1 MTNTFVFHDLETAPE
16 ASKELLNGLF
26 AKSGRNGFYAVLA
39 GSPET
44 LKAYTELHELFM
56 DTNFTDEE
64 RTIIW
69 QTINVEHEC
78 NFCVPAHTAMVKYMN
93 INDNVINALRDETPL
108 PKAKLEA
115 LRSFTLEVVRTRGH
129 ASESAISDF
138 LTAGYTHQNILEVVL
153 GLSQKIISNYVNHL
167 AGTPAEEKYSEF
179 SWAKA
184 HKQ

>member
-64 RTIIW
+64 RTISW

-78 NFCVPAHTAMVKYMN
+78 NFCVK
-93 INDNVINALRDETPL
+93 R
-108 PKAKLEA
+108 
-115 LRSFTLEVVRTRGH
+115 F
-129 ASESAISDF
+129 
-138 LTAGYTHQNILEVVL
+138 
-153 GLSQKIISNYVNHL
+153 
-167 AGTPAEEKYSEF
+167 
-179 SWAKA
+179 
-184 HKQ
+184 KQS